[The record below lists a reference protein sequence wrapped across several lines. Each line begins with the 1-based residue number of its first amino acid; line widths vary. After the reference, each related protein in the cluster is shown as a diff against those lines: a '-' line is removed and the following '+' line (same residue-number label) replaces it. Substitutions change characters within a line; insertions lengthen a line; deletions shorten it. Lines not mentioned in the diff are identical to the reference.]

1 MPEHATEHQVR
12 EDEADEIARIA
23 ELLGG
28 YRILRHRLA
37 HQFDVHEFLD
47 QGMPRAALAYLVA
60 QSALQQSPDFFE
72 RALGMSRRTFQRS
85 KHAPR
90 KPLSKEQSGR
100 TWKFA
105 EILAKAIEVF
115 GSRDEALAWF
125 ERPALGLEQRRPI
138 DLLATPAGAK
148 LVEDFLGRL
157 EYGVYT

>member
-1 MPEHATEHQVR
+1 MALGDKIGGPDVEEKARKERKQESER
-12 EDEADEIARIA
+12 LLADTKQKSNS
-23 ELLGG
+23 
-28 YRILRHRLA
+28 HS
-37 HQFDVHEFLD
+37 